1 MLLNK
6 ILNDSKHM
14 AGKKVPLLC
23 RIFSLL
29 VLLLESFDLLCY
41 MINVRF
47 IWMAEMQNISIAIFV
62 YLMLI
67 YSTFVFVFIPL
78 PKYKYYSTN
87 NKG

>member
-1 MLLNK
+1 MLSNK

-23 RIFSLL
+23 RIFLLL

-67 YSTFVFVFIPL
+67 YSTFVFMFIPL
-78 PKYKYYSTN
+78 PKYN
-87 NKG
+87 C

>member
-6 ILNDSKHM
+6 IINDSKHM

-23 RIFSLL
+23 RVFSLL

-47 IWMAEMQNISIAIFV
+47 IWMAEMQNISIAIFI

-67 YSTFVFVFIPL
+67 YSTFVFIFIPL
-78 PKYKYYSTN
+78 PKYNY
-87 NKG
+87 

>member
-6 ILNDSKHM
+6 IINDSKNM

-29 VLLLESFDLLCY
+29 VPLLESFDLLCY

-47 IWMAEMQNISIAIFV
+47 IWMVEMQNISIAIFI
-62 YLMLI
+62 YLMLM
-67 YSTFVFVFIPL
+67 YSTFVFIFIPL
-78 PKYKYYSTN
+78 PKYN
-87 NKG
+87 C